1 MKKNKMK
8 NKYLLCLPVCVGLL
22 PLNAYAYLD
31 PGTTGIILQALIG
44 GFVATMAV
52 LSVMRHRIT
61 TFFKNLFGKKPDSNS
76 EEK

>member
-1 MKKNKMK
+1 MK
-8 NKYLLCLPVCVGLL
+8 NKYLLCLPFFVGLL
-22 PLNAYAYLD
+22 PLNAHAYLD

-44 GFVATMAV
+44 GFVAAMAF

-61 TFFKNLFGKKPDSNS
+61 DFLKGLFGKKSDSQS

>member
-1 MKKNKMK
+1 MKKIEMR
-8 NKYLLCLPVCVGLL
+8 NKYLLCLPLLVGLL

-44 GFVATMAV
+44 GFVAFMAV

-61 TFFKNLFGKKPDSNS
+61 DFFKNLFGKKTDSNS

>member
-1 MKKNKMK
+1 MKKIEMR
-8 NKYLLCLPVCVGLL
+8 NKYLLCLPLVVGLL

-44 GFVATMAV
+44 GFVAAMAF

-61 TFFKNLFGKKPDSNS
+61 SFLKGLFGKKPDGNS